1 MNTSEL
7 QQVIS
12 DARDIVTAR
21 RVYGDPYEKNGLTV
35 IPAASVR
42 GGAGGGTGQH
52 GDEDSGG
59 GGGFGV
65 LARPVGAW
73 VIRGDEAKWEPA
85 VDVTRIVLGG
95 QIVALTA
102 LLVVGRVLGRSERRH
117 RFAVHVPQM
126 PTQMRMPMRRR
137 SRGRRAEMTARL
149 RDALPSH

>member
-21 RVYGDPYEKNGLTV
+21 RVYGDPYEKNGLTM

-52 GDEDSGG
+52 GDEESGG

-65 LARPVGAW
+65 MARPVGAW

-102 LLVVGRVLGRSERRH
+102 LLVVGRVLSRRDNGH
-117 RFAVHVPQM
+117 RFAMHM
-126 PTQMRMPMRRR
+126 PNLPDMPRLPRR
-137 SRGRRAEMTARL
+137 SRGRRAELSARL

>member
-1 MNTSEL
+1 MNTTEL

-12 DARDIVTAR
+12 DARDLITAR
-21 RVYGDPYEKNGLTV
+21 RVYGEPYEKNGLTM

-42 GGAGGGTGQH
+42 GGGGGGTGQH
-52 GDEDSGG
+52 GDDDSGG

-65 LARPVGAW
+65 TARPVGAW

-102 LLVVGRVLGRSERRH
+102 LLVVGRVLSRSEHRH
-117 RFAVHVPQM
+117 HFAMHRPQM
-126 PTQMRMPMRRR
+126 PDLPRLPRR
-137 SRGRRAEMTARL
+137 SRGRRAELTDRL
-149 RDALPSH
+149 RSALPSR